1 MMKSYLNGATAVLRG
16 FASWISDLA
25 RPMPTDAQVVPIL
38 VSACEPRIRP
48 RDHLNDQREFA
59 VPRDRWA
66 PGLSLDNFS

>member
-1 MMKSYLNGATAVLRG
+1 MMKSTLDGATAVLRG
-16 FASWISDLA
+16 FASWFSGHADSTLPDA
-25 RPMPTDAQVVPIL
+25 RVVPTL

-48 RDHLNDQREFA
+48 RDHLNDEREFA